1 MSAPNPK
8 VDWYFD
14 KATTWKREVVKLRK
28 LALASGLDEALKWGA
43 PCYAL
48 DGANVFLIHMFKDY
62 CALLF
67 HKGALLKD
75 PSGLLI
81 QQTKNVQS
89 ARQLRFASAAQ
100 IDEQSADIKAYMA
113 EAIALERAGAKVEFK
128 TTREFEMPAEFQ
140 RQLDELPELKDA
152 FYGLTPGRQRA
163 YLLHFAGAKQAKT
176 REARIQKYL
185 QHILNG
191 KGLDDD

>member
-8 VDWYFD
+8 VNWYFD
-14 KATTWKREVVKLRK
+14 KATTWKREVAKLRK
-28 LALASGLDEALKWGA
+28 LALASGLEEALKWGV
-43 PCYAL
+43 PCYTL

-67 HKGALLKD
+67 HKGALLSD
-75 PSGLLI
+75 APGLLI

-89 ARQLRFASAAQ
+89 ARQLRFTSAAQ
-100 IDEQSADIKAYMA
+100 IDERSSMIAAYMA
-113 EAIALERAGAKVEFK
+113 EAITLERSGEKVEFK

-163 YLLHFAGAKQAKT
+163 YLLFFGGAKQAKT
-176 REARIQKYL
+176 REARVQKHM
-185 QHILNG
+185 QDILNG
-191 KGLDDD
+191 KGLDD

>member
-8 VDWYFD
+8 VNWYFD
-14 KATTWKREVVKLRK
+14 KATTWKREVAKLRK
-28 LALASGLDEALKWGA
+28 LALASGLEEALKWGV
-43 PCYAL
+43 PCYTL

-67 HKGALLKD
+67 HKGALLSD
-75 PSGLLI
+75 APGLLI

-89 ARQLRFASAAQ
+89 ARQLRFTSAAQ
-100 IDEQSADIKAYMA
+100 IDERSSMIAAYMA
-113 EAIALERAGAKVEFK
+113 EAITLERSGEKVEFK
-128 TTREFEMPAEFQ
+128 TTREFEMPAEFR

-163 YLLHFAGAKQAKT
+163 YLLFFGGAKQAKT
-176 REARIQKYL
+176 REARVQKHM
-185 QHILNG
+185 QDILNG
-191 KGLDDD
+191 KGLDD